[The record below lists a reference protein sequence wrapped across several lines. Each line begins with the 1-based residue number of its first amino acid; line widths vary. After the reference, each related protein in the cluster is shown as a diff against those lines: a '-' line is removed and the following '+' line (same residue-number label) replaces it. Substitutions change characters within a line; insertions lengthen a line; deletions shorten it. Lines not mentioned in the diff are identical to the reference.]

1 MIHKAPFWYFSYSWS
16 LPKENKT
23 IGFLAVEIIVDNFLI
38 HGADQTAADQKLRR
52 VLDRNRKVGLMFN
65 PKNWNFGFLSL
76 TINHLYLFLCLQ
88 HSHLHTPSLPT
99 LPTIFSVDLRTLSL
113 GILYYTCNAT
123 KVAR

>member
-16 LPKENKT
+16 LPKENNT

-38 HGADQTAADQKLRR
+38 HGEDQTAADQKLRR

-99 LPTIFSVDLRTLSL
+99 LPTILVETWEPFH
-113 GILYYTCNAT
+113 
-123 KVAR
+123 